1 MEEKNIKICDLSQE
15 NTKRLNELIMMA
27 NDIET
32 FLGGNTV
39 EKLVEGE
46 PKPISCLKEDII
58 AQNNLIKLLENKLV
72 AIKNILN

>member
-15 NTKRLNELIMMA
+15 NTKKLSELIMMT

-32 FLGGNTV
+32 LLNGNAL
-39 EKLVEGE
+39 EKVVEGE

-58 AQNNLIKLLENKLV
+58 SQNNQLKKLAEKLLRIEML
-72 AIKNILN
+72 

>member
-15 NTKRLNELIMMA
+15 NTKKLSELIMMT

-32 FLGGNTV
+32 LLNGNAL
-39 EKLVEGE
+39 EKVVEGE

-58 AQNNLIKLLENKLV
+58 SQNNQLKKLAEKLLRIRN
-72 AIKNILN
+72 ALN